1 MGIEILCRFLFEFFF
16 LFFGGEGGG
25 AAQQRNK
32 KYKTMDLSE
41 VDIPA
46 TTATKRPRGPVTG
59 VTFELAPD
67 DGMDFVEEARA
78 APKAFD
84 DFCENT
90 KSNLKEAQVDATR
103 NAARVAEAQAKEAKR
118 MKKLD
123 DENAAKEAK
132 NVDMFDWFNRIYSV
146 NAANAVK
153 KEPGTLVAEEEAIDV
168 EDAAA
173 EGVESPLK
181 VDPRYDFILRFT
193 NPSGLKMLI
202 EVLTPIIAN
211 TGFLMK
217 KTDNFTGI
225 YMMSQDNSNTCLIY
239 AQLECEVACTPN
251 QEFMVESPDL
261 KTINKRIGA
270 RDCVEIRRLKG
281 ADGITFDIFETGQG
295 GGEKFKKI
303 NLSTVNETLDI
314 LSCPPVLYSYAIEF
328 KLPELRDALHTAIEL
343 KIPNVW
349 LVVYE
354 PKVHPTGKREFYFE
368 IKTEASSKTNNKS
381 FSFLYRSE
389 MVEVPVGDDG
399 EALIAFQAGKEAF
412 SVDPHTDVT
421 KMTKTY
427 CEQFSADLVAS
438 LLAPLKR
445 PTVCINMEPGQ
456 PLRFQYPLSDRNSFV
471 TMLVSR
477 IIPETDGL

>member
-1 MGIEILCRFLFEFFF
+1 M
-16 LFFGGEGGG
+16 
-25 AAQQRNK
+25 
-32 KYKTMDLSE
+32 
-41 VDIPA
+41 
-46 TTATKRPRGPVTG
+46 TG

-90 KSNLKEAQVDATR
+90 ESDLKKAQMDATR
-103 NAARVAEAQAKEAKR
+103 NAVRVAEAQAKEAKR
-118 MKKLD
+118 IKKLNE
-123 DENAAKEAK
+123 ENAAKEAK
-132 NVDMFDWFNRIYSV
+132 IAEKPLKEVPMFDWFNRIYSV
-146 NAANAVK
+146 NAVK
-153 KEPGTLVAEEEAIDV
+153 KEPGTLVVEEEAVDV
-168 EDAAA
+168 EGTAAD
-173 EGVESPLK
+173 GVESSLE
-181 VDPRYDFILRFT
+181 VDDRYDFILRFT

-217 KTDNFTGI
+217 KTDTFTGI
-225 YMMSQDNSNTCLIY
+225 FMMSQDNSNTCLLY
-239 AQLECEVACTPN
+239 AQLECEVECTPN
-251 QEFMVESPDL
+251 QEFMVQSPDL

-281 ADGITFDIFETGQG
+281 ADGVTFDIFETGQG
-295 GGEKFKKI
+295 GSEKFKKI

-343 KIPNVW
+343 KIPHVW

-354 PKVHPTGKREFYFE
+354 PTVHPAGKREFYFE
-368 IKTEASSKTNNKS
+368 IKTEASSKTNNNS

-389 MVEVPVGDDG
+389 MIEVPVGDDG
-399 EALIAFQAGKEAF
+399 EALIAFQAGEAR
-412 SVDPHTDVT
+412 SVDPHTDLS
-421 KMTKTY
+421 KMTQKY
-427 CEQFSADLVAS
+427 SEQFSADLVAS
-438 LLAPLKR
+438 LLTPLKR

-456 PLRFQYPLSDRNSFV
+456 PLRFQYPLSYRNSFI

-477 IIPETDGL
+477 IIPETDDGL